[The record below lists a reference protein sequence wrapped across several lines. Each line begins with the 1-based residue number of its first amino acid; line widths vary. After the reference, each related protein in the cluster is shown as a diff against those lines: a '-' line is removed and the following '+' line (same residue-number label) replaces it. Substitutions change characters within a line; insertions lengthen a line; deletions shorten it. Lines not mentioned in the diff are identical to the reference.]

1 MTVSSIFHFFA
12 HLMERRGYFG
22 QDGKLED
29 FDFPEQLIAARGGRQ
44 GFPDLVL
51 KSNEAGPFTGGEFIE
66 LKETQSLQIASF
78 NSTPPSAMKSVDVLQ
93 EGVINQLHEL
103 GEAPYRLPEREVYYL
118 IRGRKR
124 VNPAPI
130 SKTVL
135 VSGRFFETVPID
147 DVLRGAF
154 EQVTK
159 ESASDPGSEPRIP
172 ESFVVKQNVFAATRQ
187 VEGASVKVRFRVMI
201 EADGQ
206 ANLLSDRQFPQ
217 IRDDTLTLLVHDESL
232 PDADEF
238 TDPSDWHSVPSVIEE
253 SQSFANLEAA
263 YDEIDTQLKLATSV
277 FVLQH
282 PKNGPFFAAQASIH

>member
-12 HLMERRGYFG
+12 HLMEHRGYFG

-51 KSNEAGPFTGGEFIE
+51 KANEAGPFEGGEFIE

-78 NSTPPSAMKSVDVLQ
+78 NSTPPSAIKSIDVLQ
-93 EGVINQLHEL
+93 ESVINQLHEL
-103 GEAPYRLPEREVYYL
+103 GESPYLLPEREVYYL

-135 VSGRFFETVPID
+135 VSGRFFETIPID

-159 ESASDPGSEPRIP
+159 ESAEDTESEPQIP
-172 ESFVVKQNVFAATRQ
+172 DNFVVKQNVFAATRQ

-201 EADGQ
+201 EADAQ
-206 ANLLSDRQFPQ
+206 ANLLSDRQYPQ
-217 IRDDTLTLLVHDESL
+217 IGENTLTLLVHDDSL
-232 PDADEF
+232 SSQRDF
-238 TDPSDWHSVPSVIEE
+238 TDASDWNSVPNAIEVSPSFMRLE
-253 SQSFANLEAA
+253 SA
-263 YDEIDTQLKLATSV
+263 YNEINPELKLVTSV